1 MKTVQINYSE
11 IQDLNTLRKTLR
23 SAKHEQEAQVVEK
36 LLKSSP
42 FSSSFR
48 QEVTDIA
55 RKLVEE
61 SRAMRHERGTLDAF
75 LQEFGLSNQE
85 GIALMCLAEALLRI
99 PDDETK
105 DKLIA
110 EKIASGNW
118 ADHLGNSDSLLVNA
132 STWALMLTGRI
143 VKMDIELQYNPD
155 SWLKNLIARIGEPAI
170 RKAMMQAMRIMGGE
184 FVMGRT
190 ITEAIK
196 RGGKTDGNRLFFSY
210 DMLGEGART
219 YKDAQR
225 YWESYANAIR
235 TIGSYRKSDS
245 PYDGPGISVKLSAL
259 HPKYDYA
266 HSAKVLN
273 ELAPKL
279 KALAIEA
286 KQYNMGFTID
296 AEEADRLDISLDLIE
311 TLARDPELDNW
322 NGLGLAVQAYQ
333 KRALPLINWL
343 IALGRETGRRFMVRL
358 VKGAYWDSEIK
369 FTQIQNYRDYPVF
382 TRKSFTDLCYI
393 VCAQQMLEAP
403 DAIYSQFA
411 THNAHTLA
419 TILKLA
425 RTEHDYEF
433 QRLHGMGQI
442 LFKAAAKV
450 LGKPVHCRV
459 YAPVGSHEDL
469 LPYLVRRLLENGANS
484 SFVNRFMNA
493 KVSIDE
499 LIEDPI
505 SKVEKMNQKRHSN
518 IPLPVDL
525 YGSNRKNSR
534 GLDLTDPDTV
544 NHILEH
550 IESIGQQLWNAAALV
565 NGKTSEGTGEDILCP
580 ANNNKIFGHCLASNT
595 ADIEHALSV
604 AVKAY
609 PLWNKR
615 GGEIRAQILMRVAD
629 KLEIH
634 MERLMGIVVH
644 EAGKTIPDALA
655 EIREAVDFCRYYAE
669 QAKLHFAEPKTLPG
683 PTGELNQISLHGRG
697 VFLCISPWNFPLA
710 IFTGQIAAA
719 LAAGNTVIA
728 KPAEQTPI
736 IAFEAVKLFHE
747 AGVPVEALHLLPGDG
762 AKVGATLVADERIAG
777 VAFTGSTETA
787 KAINLSLAKR
797 KGAIVPLIAETGGQN
812 AMIVDS
818 TALLEQVTDDVIKS
832 SFLSAGQR
840 CSALRVLFVQ
850 HEIADKLIEMLSGA
864 LDTLK
869 VGDPQKL
876 STDIGPIIDFEA
888 RKTLQAHAERMS
900 SEAKLIKRYELDDAC
915 KYGSFFG
922 PHIFELSS
930 LEQLEREVFGPILH
944 IIRYD
949 DENLENVVHDIVNTG
964 YGLTLGIHS
973 RIANRAEVLFANT
986 CAGNTYVNR
995 DMVGAVVGVQPFG
1008 GQGLS
1013 GTGPK
1018 AGGPHYLFRFAT
1030 ERTYTENT
1038 VATGGNAALFCLG
1051 EE

>member
-1 MKTVQINYSE
+1 MAFRHT
-11 IQDLNTLRKTLR
+11 
-23 SAKHEQEAQVVEK
+23 KHEQETSVVEM
-36 LLKSSP
+36 LLRINALSTAS
-42 FSSSFR
+42 R
-48 QEVTDIA
+48 QEATDTA
-55 RKLVEE
+55 RRLVEE
-61 SRAMRHERGTLDAF
+61 SRSMRHERGTLDAF

-99 PDDETK
+99 PDDDTK

-118 ADHLGNSDSLLVNA
+118 AGHRGNSDSLLVNA
-132 STWALMLTGRI
+132 STWALMLTGGI
-143 VKMDIELQYNPD
+143 VKMDLKLQHDPVN
-155 SWLKNLIARIGEPAI
+155 WLKTLIARIGEPAI

-190 ITEAIK
+190 IEEAIK
-196 RGGKTDGNRLFFSY
+196 RGGKSDGNRLFFSY

-225 YWESYANAIR
+225 YWDSYASAIHA
-235 TIGSYRKSDS
+235 IGSYRKSKS
-245 PYDGPGISVKLSAL
+245 PSEGPGISVKLSAL

-266 HSAKVLN
+266 HKTKVLA
-273 ELAPKL
+273 ELLPKL

-286 KQYNMGFTID
+286 KRYNMGFTID
-296 AEEADRLDISLDLIE
+296 AEEADRLDISLDVIE
-311 TLARDPELDNW
+311 SLARDPELVGW

-333 KRALPLINWL
+333 KRALSLIDWL

-382 TRKSFTDLCYI
+382 TRKSSTDLSYI
-393 VCAQQMLEAP
+393 VCAQHMLQAP
-403 DAIYSQFA
+403 DVIYSQFA
-411 THNAHTLA
+411 SHNAHTLA

-425 RTEHDYEF
+425 RSENDYEF
-433 QRLHGMGQI
+433 QRLHGMGQV

-450 LGKPVHCRV
+450 TGKAINCRV

-484 SFVNRFMNA
+484 SFVNRFMND
-493 KVSIDE
+493 KVSVDE

-505 SKVEKMNQKRHSN
+505 TKVEKMKQKRHSN

-525 YGSNRKNSR
+525 YGTHRKNSR

-544 NHILEH
+544 KQLLEQ
-550 IESIGQQLWNAAALV
+550 IDTVGKQSWLTAPLV
-565 NGKTSEGTGEDILCP
+565 NGQTAEGIGTDLANP
-580 ANNNKIFGHCLASNT
+580 ADNSKIIGTCLET
-595 ADIEHALSV
+595 RPEQIEQALS
-604 AVKAY
+604 AASKAY
-609 PLWNKR
+609 PLWNRR
-615 GGEIRAQILMRVAD
+615 GGEIRAQILSRVAD
-629 KLEIH
+629 KLETN
-634 MERLMGIVVH
+634 MERLMGIIVH

-655 EIREAVDFCRYYAE
+655 EVREAIDFCRYYAD
-669 QAKLHFAEPKTLPG
+669 QAKQHFAEPITLPG

-710 IFTGQIAAA
+710 IFAGQVAAA
-719 LAAGNTVIA
+719 LAAGNCVIA

-736 IAFEAVKLFHE
+736 IAFEAIKLFHE
-747 AGVPVEALHLLPGDG
+747 AGIPAETLHLLPGDG
-762 AKVGATLVADERIAG
+762 LKIGATLVADERIAG

-787 KAINLSLAKR
+787 KAINRSLAKR
-797 KGAIVPLIAETGGQN
+797 EGPIVPLIAETGGQN

-818 TALLEQVTDDVIKS
+818 TALLEQVTDDVVKS

-850 HEIADKLIEMLSGA
+850 HEIADKLIDMISGA
-864 LDTLK
+864 LDALS

-876 STDIGPIIDFEA
+876 STDIGPIIDAEA
-888 RKTLQAHAERMS
+888 RQILQTHVERMTR
-900 SEAKLIKRYELDDAC
+900 EAKLIKHYKLSNEC
-915 KYGSFFG
+915 KHGSFFG
-922 PHIFELSS
+922 PHIFELHN
-930 LEQLEREVFGPILH
+930 LNQLEREVFGPILH
-944 IIRYD
+944 IIRYND
-949 DENLENVVHDIVNTG
+949 KDLDQIVQNIVSTG
-964 YGLTLGIHS
+964 YGLTMGIHS
-973 RIANRAEVLFANT
+973 RIANRAETLFTNT

-1038 VATGGNAALFCLG
+1038 VATGGNAALFCLND
-1051 EE
+1051 E